1 MTDDSVSGWRLL
13 RTRDFGFLWSGQ
25 VVSQVGDGL
34 NKVALL
40 WFVYA
45 LTGSALKM
53 TVIGLVQTICPL
65 IFGPIIGVYLD
76 RISKKW
82 LMIWTDVARTIM
94 VLLIPL
100 LHATGT
106 LTLERLY
113 ILVFFIA
120 LASTA
125 FGPALSSA
133 IPHIVTRPQL
143 TAANALMQGGANIG
157 VLVGPALSGLGI
169 ALIGEQNVLFVN
181 AATYLFSALC
191 LIPVRVREAT
201 PNPDAAEVK
210 GTVIADMM
218 DGFRF
223 VFFKDRAVFFLM
235 ITLAL
240 FNVAWS
246 GFLFLFPVIAQHVL
260 GVGPFE
266 LGWLWSSLGVGM
278 LMASAWLAWR
288 SQRDVGNQL
297 RVIAASIGVGGLA
310 VWGLKLSGSAVLA
323 LPLII
328 IIGGSI
334 ASVTPVVWAILQELT
349 PGHLLGRVFTT
360 FSTGG
365 MSAAMFGMAGFG
377 WAVDRLGSEAGL
389 LGIALIL
396 LATAVIAGH
405 FSRLL
410 QPAAPLVSPAPP

>member
-1 MTDDSVSGWRLL
+1 MTDANPTGWRLL
-13 RTRDFGFLWSGQ
+13 KTRDFGFLWSGQ
-25 VVSQVGDGL
+25 VVSQIGDGL

-100 LHATGT
+100 LHATGA

-191 LIPVRVREAT
+191 LIPVRVREVM

-210 GTVIADMM
+210 GTVMADMM

-223 VFFKDRAVFFLM
+223 VFFKDRAIFF
-235 ITLAL
+235 AGG
-240 FNVAWS
+240 S
-246 GFLFLFPVIAQHVL
+246 AQHFQ
-260 GVGPFE
+260 PTK
-266 LGWLWSSLGVGM
+266 LWPE
-278 LMASAWLAWR
+278 
-288 SQRDVGNQL
+288 
-297 RVIAASIGVGGLA
+297 RVSIALPTEPGLGLA
-310 VWGLKLSGSAVLA
+310 
-323 LPLII
+323 ID
-328 IIGGSI
+328 
-334 ASVTPVVWAILQELT
+334 ASKVEK
-349 PGHLLGRVFTT
+349 RVE
-360 FSTGG
+360 
-365 MSAAMFGMAGFG
+365 
-377 WAVDRLGSEAGL
+377 V
-389 LGIALIL
+389 
-396 LATAVIAGH
+396 
-405 FSRLL
+405 
-410 QPAAPLVSPAPP
+410 